1 MRNNVMETPGW
12 SSCCFSEFLNC
23 RLVQRD
29 SDWSSNGA
37 CYAVY
42 NSNCCTPGADPENF
56 SRGGPTLSKKEPIT
70 LT

>member
-1 MRNNVMETPGW
+1 MRNPWLVMML
-12 SSCCFSEFLNC
+12 FSEFLYC
-23 RLVQRD
+23 RLVPRD
-29 SDWSSNGA
+29 SDWSRNGA
-37 CYAVY
+37 CYVVY